1 MDIVGLGTAA
11 CNIVEA
17 FSKYPQYTLYKID
30 TEPREGN
37 FFPIEAK
44 STPEEAESTVPD
56 MTDFFANLGDEV
68 MFFVV
73 GSGMTSAVSLA
84 ILEQAKDK
92 KITLFYI
99 QPKLNNLTGTKKKL
113 EKVAFGVLQQYA
125 RSGLIE
131 EMVLVSNQKIAN
143 MIGNLPVI
151 GYFTKINE
159 MIASTVHFVNVFERT
174 KHVYGIL
181 EEKENVCRISTV
193 GLLDPASSEEKI
205 FYDLDLVREK
215 EYFYALSNDRLLS
228 ESNLVAE
235 IEDNMQQKKENS
247 LTKISY
253 RLYSTEYETE
263 FGYCRFRTSK
273 VQGE

>member
-1 MDIVGLGTAA
+1 MDIIGLGTAA
-11 CNIVEA
+11 CNIVEC
-17 FSKYPQYTLYKID
+17 FSKYPQYSLYKID
-30 TEPREGN
+30 TEERDGK
-37 FFPIEAK
+37 FFRLK
-44 STPEEAESTVPD
+44 SSSTPEESEEVVPD
-56 MTDFFANLGDEV
+56 MTDFFSDLGEEV

-73 GSGMTSAVSLA
+73 GSGLVSAASLA
-84 ILEQAKDK
+84 ILQQIKHK

-99 QPKLNNLTGTKKKL
+99 QPKVNNLTGTKKKL
-113 EKVAFGVLQQYA
+113 ERVAFGVLQQYA
-125 RSGLIE
+125 RSGLIDE
-131 EMVLVSNQKIAN
+131 VVLISNQKIAN

-159 MIASTVHFVNVFERT
+159 MISSTIHFINVFERS

-181 EEKENVCRISTV
+181 EEKENVCRISTI
-193 GLLDPASSEEKI
+193 GLLDITNSEEKV

-215 EYFYALSNDRLLS
+215 EYFYALSNSKLLS

-235 IEDNMQQKKENS
+235 IEESMQHKKENS

>member
-44 STPEEAESTVPD
+44 STPEEAESAVPD

-125 RSGLIE
+125 RSGLIDE
-131 EMVLVSNQKIAN
+131 IVLISNQKIAN
-143 MIGNLPVI
+143 IIGNLPVI

-159 MIASTVHFVNVFERT
+159 MISSTIHFINVFERS

-193 GLLDPASSEEKI
+193 GLLDPTNSEESV

-215 EYFYALSNDRLLS
+215 EYFYALNNARLLS
-228 ESNLVAE
+228 ESSLVAE
-235 IEDNMQQKKENS
+235 IENSMEQKKENS

>member
-11 CNIVEA
+11 CNIVDT
-17 FSKYPQYTLYKID
+17 FSKYPQYNLYKID
-30 TEPREGN
+30 TEERDGN
-37 FFPIEAK
+37 FFRI
-44 STPEEAESTVPD
+44 SGSNTPEETEEIVPD
-56 MTDFFANLGDEV
+56 MTDFFSNLGDEV

-73 GSGMTSAVSLA
+73 GSGLISAASLA
-84 ILEQAKDK
+84 VLQQIKDK
-92 KITLFYI
+92 KVTLFYI
-99 QPKLNNLTGTKKKL
+99 QPKVNNLTGTRKKL

-125 RSGLIE
+125 RSGLIDE
-131 EMVLVSNQKIAN
+131 IVLISNQKIAN

-159 MIASTVHFVNVFERT
+159 MISSTIHFINVFERS

-193 GLLDPASSEEKI
+193 GLLDPTNSEESV

-215 EYFYALSNDRLLS
+215 EYFYALNNARLLS
-228 ESNLVAE
+228 ESSLVAE
-235 IEDNMQQKKENS
+235 IENSMEQKKENS

-273 VQGE
+273 VQGD

>member
-11 CNIVEA
+11 CNIVDT
-17 FSKYPQYTLYKID
+17 FSKYPQYNLYKID
-30 TEPREGN
+30 TEERDGN
-37 FFPIEAK
+37 FFRI
-44 STPEEAESTVPD
+44 SGSNTPEETEEIVPD
-56 MTDFFANLGDEV
+56 MTDFFSNLGDEV

-73 GSGMTSAVSLA
+73 GSGLISAASLA
-84 ILEQAKDK
+84 VLQQIKDK
-92 KITLFYI
+92 KITLFYV
-99 QPKLNNLTGTKKKL
+99 QPKVNNLTGTRKKL

-125 RSGLIE
+125 RSGLIDE
-131 EMVLVSNQKIAN
+131 IVLISNQKIAN

-159 MIASTVHFVNVFERT
+159 MISSTIHFINVFERS

-193 GLLDPASSEEKI
+193 GLLDPTNSEESV

-215 EYFYALSNDRLLS
+215 EYFYALNNARLLS
-228 ESNLVAE
+228 ESSLVAE
-235 IEDNMQQKKENS
+235 IENSMEQKKENS

>member
-11 CNIVEA
+11 CNIVDT
-17 FSKYPQYTLYKID
+17 FSKYPQYNLYKID
-30 TEPREGN
+30 TEERDGN
-37 FFPIEAK
+37 FFRI
-44 STPEEAESTVPD
+44 SGSNTPEETEEIVPD
-56 MTDFFANLGDEV
+56 MTDFFSNLGDEV

-73 GSGMTSAVSLA
+73 GSGLISAASLA
-84 ILEQAKDK
+84 VLQQIKDK
-92 KITLFYI
+92 KVTLFYI
-99 QPKLNNLTGTKKKL
+99 QPKVNNLTGTRKKL

-125 RSGLIE
+125 RSGLIDE
-131 EMVLVSNQKIAN
+131 IVLISNQKIAN

-159 MIASTVHFVNVFERT
+159 MISSTIHFINVFERS

-193 GLLDPASSEEKI
+193 GLLDPTNSEESV

-215 EYFYALSNDRLLS
+215 EYFYALNNARLLS
-228 ESNLVAE
+228 ESSLVAE
-235 IEDNMQQKKENS
+235 IENSMEQKKENS